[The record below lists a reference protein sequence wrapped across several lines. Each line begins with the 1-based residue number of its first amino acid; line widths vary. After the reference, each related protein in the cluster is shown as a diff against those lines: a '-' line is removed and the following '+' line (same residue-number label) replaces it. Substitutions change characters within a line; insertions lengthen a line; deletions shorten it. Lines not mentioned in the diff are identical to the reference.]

1 MAITFQQAC
10 SHLNG
15 AIEQYFAQGGSNL
28 TSMDKTQACDDHS
41 NESYCTVRSCGTVN
55 YALQV
60 DCGSNPSVR
69 KSHRAQVLVL
79 ST

>member
-1 MAITFQQAC
+1 ME
-10 SHLNG
+10 

-28 TSMDKTQACDDHS
+28 TSMDKTHTCDHS
-41 NESYCTVRSCGTVN
+41 NESYCTARSCGTVN

-60 DCGSNPSVR
+60 DCVSSPSVR
-69 KSHRAQVLVL
+69 KSHRARVLAL